1 MNHVEVKKQVGLAIR
16 HLRIKRGLSQEDLAK
31 NAGLSRTFLTGVET
45 GTRNLTLQ
53 TMSRLA
59 EALGVGVG
67 EFFNGAGET
76 RPAPQPDQGT
86 GRR

>member
-1 MNHVEVKKQVGLAIR
+1 VNYEAVRKQVGLAIR
-16 HLRIKRGLSQEDLAK
+16 QFRIKKGLSQEALAR

-59 EALGVGVG
+59 DALDVCVG
-67 EFFNGAGET
+67 EFFGSGHENK
-76 RPAPQPDQGT
+76 PVPQPGHSA
-86 GRR
+86 RRR